1 MQGGGMMVKRKN
13 RNKLRWIGAVLLV
26 ALLVNLYQPAAYA
39 FTTVG
44 QVITGPSSSNYGES
58 VQFTSVVTDGAAGGT
73 TPAGSVTFYDGSTP
87 IGGPQELVV
96 SEPVVVY
103 KSSGLAPVQSGRK
116 FTCSNCPVIQ
126 WGGLSYWAYS
136 DTDNNFYVYLYAYD
150 ANNSLVKSW
159 QLPGNRYVTDITV
172 NNTAKTVTL
181 VGQDNVLTTRT
192 WEQLENFN
200 AHASMSFT
208 GLGVGTHTITASYS
222 GGDGLHNPQSST
234 FVHTVNKIQTNTT
247 LTSNA
252 GLIYVGEPNTFTA
265 TVANESGSLVMPG
278 GTVTFR
284 EGSNVLGTTSVNGS
298 GVATFTTSSLPV
310 SGYSVTATY
319 DGDGQHQASTSS
331 SLSQSVLGI
340 PTVVTVSASPGSTTY
355 GNSVT
360 LTATVTNGRA
370 SILGPTGT
378 VTFKEGSTV
387 LGTGTLSSGTA
398 TWTAPTLEVGAHSI
412 TAHYGGSLTHVANSS
427 SSIPVVVNLIPTSST
442 LTVTGAT
449 GAASTYGTSLTLT
462 AYVVN
467 TDGSSITPDGIVTF
481 KEGSTTLG
489 TAALHSGTAEWTV
502 PDSLSAGSHSFKAE
516 YGGDSKH
523 AVSPSATVGHTV
535 NKANT
540 STTLTS
546 SGAISVGET
555 TTLTAQVTNTLNPS
569 IKPTGTVTFKN
580 NGVDLQAPVP
590 LDSSGTAVLG
600 THDLPVGDLVIT
612 AEYNGDNNHVTSAS
626 QPITQPVSKTPVAV
640 HLSVAP
646 QSGESIYGY
655 PVSVMVQV
663 VNAGSGGS
671 VPTGTVTL
679 SGTGGFSNW
688 PGALTLT
695 NGTATWETEHLAVG
709 THTVV
714 ASYLGDDEHLEG
726 VSTSSS
732 LQIKPIPV
740 TVVVTASVTEA
751 VYYGSPLTFTAHVTN
766 TNGEPK
772 IPAGHIVFS
781 GGNLRDTPINLD
793 SAGIAS
799 ITSAAL
805 LPGTYVIQAS
815 YVPDLLHEAQTSAPI
830 TQVIKPNTQGTV
842 LILNHPSGTF
852 QLGETIQFSVS
863 IGGLI
868 GDLTQPGY
876 ISLRENGA
884 EQARVTT
891 DVYGNAEI
899 SLTGV
904 SSGTHRYTAL
914 YERSGITDGMESQGV
929 TVIVQPAFAQLV
941 LTGDA
946 NGKVLPTSS
955 PWIAAVVHGA
965 DSAFTF
971 RAASMEAGTSTELK
985 RMDPQSGKLGE
996 AIEVTNGQSEPVSFL
1011 EGLNRFQVKV
1021 VSLDGTASTE
1031 HIVSLFYQK
1040 GEKLWD
1046 ITNVLAVTP
1055 LRYDMD
1061 GNRTFDK
1068 DDVIQLLKL
1077 IEPVSAETLR
1087 P

>member
-1 MQGGGMMVKRKN
+1 MKREN

-39 FTTVG
+39 LTTVG
-44 QVITGPSSSNYGES
+44 HVITGQPTSIYGEP
-58 VQFTSVVTDGAAGGT
+58 VQLTSVVTDGDLGGA
-73 TPAGSVTFYDGSTP
+73 TPAGSITFYDGGTL
-87 IGGPQELVV
+87 IGAPQELVA
-96 SEPVVVY
+96 SEPEVVY
-103 KSSGLAPVQSGRK
+103 KSSDLAPVQAGKK
-116 FTCSNCPVIQ
+116 FTCSDCPVIQ
-126 WGGLSYWAYS
+126 WGGMSYWAYS
-136 DTDNNFYVYLYAYD
+136 DTDNNLIVYLYGYD
-150 ANNSLVKSW
+150 ANNTLVKSW
-159 QLPGNRYVTDITV
+159 QLSGNRYVTDITV
-172 NNTAKTVTL
+172 NNIAKTVTF
-181 VGQDNVLTTRT
+181 VGQNNVLTTRT

-200 AHASMSFT
+200 AHASMSFS
-208 GLGVGTHTITASYS
+208 GLGVGPHTITASYS
-222 GGDGLHNPQSST
+222 GGDGIHSPQSST
-234 FVHTVNKIQTNTT
+234 FEHTVNTIQTNTT

-252 GLIYVGEPNTFTA
+252 GLIYVGEPITFTA
-265 TVANESGSLVMPG
+265 TVANTSGNQVIPG

-284 EGSNVLGTTSVNGS
+284 ESSNVLGTTSVNGS

-319 DGDGQHQASTSS
+319 DGDGQHQTSTSS

-340 PTVVTVSASPGSTTY
+340 PTVVAVSVSPGSTTY

-360 LTATVTNGRA
+360 LTATVTNGMV
-370 SILGPTGT
+370 SIFGPTGT

-398 TWTAPTLEVGAHSI
+398 TWTAPTLEVGTHSI
-412 TAHYGGSLTHVANSS
+412 TAHYSGSLTHVANSS

-442 LTVTGAT
+442 LTVLGAT
-449 GAASTYGTSLTLT
+449 NAASTYGTSLTLKASVT
-462 AYVVN
+462 NAI
-467 TDGSSITPDGIVTF
+467 GSPITPDGMVTF
-481 KEGSTTLG
+481 KDGSTTLG
-489 TAALHSGTAEWTV
+489 TAILNSGTAEWSV
-502 PDSLSAGSHSFKAE
+502 SESLSTGSHSFKAE

-523 AVSPSATVGHTV
+523 AVSPSAAVGHTV
-535 NKANT
+535 NKAST
-540 STTLTS
+540 STTLSS
-546 SGAISVGET
+546 SGGISVGET
-555 TTLTAQVTNTLNPS
+555 TTLTVQVTNTLNPS

-590 LDSSGTAVLG
+590 LNSSGTAVLA

-612 AEYNGDNNHVTSAS
+612 AEYSGDGNHVTSAS
-626 QPITQPVSKTPVAV
+626 QPITQPVSKAPVIV
-640 HLSVAP
+640 QLSVAP
-646 QSGESIYGY
+646 QSGESIYGHT
-655 PVSVMVQV
+655 VSVMVQV
-663 VNAGSGGS
+663 VNAGSGVS

-695 NGTATWETEHLAVG
+695 NGTATWETEQLAVG

-714 ASYLGDDEHLEG
+714 ASYLGDDEHLNG

-751 VYYGSPLTFTAHVTN
+751 VYYGTPLTFTAHVTN
-766 TNGEPK
+766 TNGESQ

-781 GGNLRDTPINLD
+781 GGNLLNTPIHLD
-793 SAGIAS
+793 SAGTAF

-805 LPGTYVIQAS
+805 LPGTYPIQVA
-815 YVPDLLHEAQTSAPI
+815 YVPDLLHEAQTSTPI

-842 LILNHPSGTF
+842 LILNYPSGTF
-852 QLGETIQFSVS
+852 QLGEPIQFSVS
-863 IGGLI
+863 VGDLI

-876 ISLRENGA
+876 ISLKENGT
-884 EQARVTT
+884 ERARVTT
-891 DVYGNAEI
+891 DVYGNADI

-904 SSGTHRYTAL
+904 SSGTHQYTAL
-914 YERSGITDGMESQGV
+914 YERSGLTDGTESQSV
-929 TVIVQPAFAQLV
+929 TVVVKPAFAQLV

-946 NGKVLPTSS
+946 YSKVLPTST
-955 PWIAAVVHGA
+955 PWTAAVVHGA
-965 DSAFTF
+965 NSAFTF

-985 RMDPQSGKLGE
+985 RMDPQSGQLG
-996 AIEVTNGQSEPVSFL
+996 ASIEVTNGQSEPVTFV

-1021 VSLDGTASTE
+1021 VSLDGTASNA

-1040 GEKLWD
+1040 EEKLWD

-1055 LRYDMD
+1055 LGYDMD
-1061 GNRTFDK
+1061 GNSTFDK
-1068 DDVIQLLKL
+1068 ADIIALLKL
-1077 IEPVSAETLR
+1077 IEPVSPKSLR